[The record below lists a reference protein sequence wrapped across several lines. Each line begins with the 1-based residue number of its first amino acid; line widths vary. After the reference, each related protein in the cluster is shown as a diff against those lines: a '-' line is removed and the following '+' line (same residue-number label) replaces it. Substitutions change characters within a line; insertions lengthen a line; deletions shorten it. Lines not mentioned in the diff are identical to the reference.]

1 MAPRQNAEPV
11 RYVISRAFQDD
22 ARLHRL
28 RPAHQT
34 YWRRLYHQGVLL
46 GGGTWEA
53 GCREVLVVRAQDRA
67 AVHQVLGADPY
78 TQERLA
84 LDVTVQGMDDLLGAE
99 ERAVSGPAVAVAVAD
114 AEPAGRLSAHEW
126 RVARMMLD
134 GLTNR
139 QIAERFM
146 VSPRAVE
153 QHITRIYRKL
163 SIGRRAQL
171 AVALRAEA
179 THTG

>member
-1 MAPRQNAEPV
+1 MAQRQSAEPV

-34 YWRRLYHQGVLL
+34 YWRRLFHQGVLV
-46 GGGTWEA
+46 GGGTWEE

-99 ERAVSGPAVAVAVAD
+99 ERAASGPAA
-114 AEPAGRLSAHEW
+114 AEAGPAGRLSAHEW

-163 SIGRRAQL
+163 SISRRAQL
-171 AVALRAEA
+171 AVALRAET
-179 THTG
+179 THSG